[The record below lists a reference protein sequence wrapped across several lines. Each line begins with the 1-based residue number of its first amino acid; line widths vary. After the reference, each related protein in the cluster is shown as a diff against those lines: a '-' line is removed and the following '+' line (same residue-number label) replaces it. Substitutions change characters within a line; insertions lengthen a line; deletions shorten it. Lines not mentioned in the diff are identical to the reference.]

1 MGKYR
6 LSFHPAA
13 EKELKKFD
21 RQTKIYIIKSLSQF
35 IESYSF
41 EYERELIKTK
51 KVKKLKGE
59 YSGFYRLKLRTY
71 RVIYEKIEDEL
82 IIHILRIAHRKEVY

>member
-13 EKELKKFD
+13 EKELKKLD

-35 IESYSF
+35 IESYSL

-59 YSGFYRLKLRTY
+59 YAGFYRLKLRTY

-82 IIHILRIAHRKEVY
+82 IIHILRIAHRKKVY